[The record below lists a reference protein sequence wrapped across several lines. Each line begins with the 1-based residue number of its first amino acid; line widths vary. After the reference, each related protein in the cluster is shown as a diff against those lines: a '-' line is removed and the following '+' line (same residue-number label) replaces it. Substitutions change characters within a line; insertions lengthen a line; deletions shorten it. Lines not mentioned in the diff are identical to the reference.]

1 MMKQVAAL
9 CALMSL
15 AAMPH
20 AATSDDREG
29 SSFKATFGHYQ
40 YADNAGQDVNVR
52 WQYGNSHS
60 WIGYYHD
67 PDFGAQTRVGWD
79 NSYDLNEWLSL
90 QPSVQAATRGFLGGS
105 LNAQVGHDWFGIVGL
120 GRTNLKPYFNLNFDP
135 NDAVTLGAGHAF
147 DNGQT
152 WTLFVI
158 SDNRT
163 HTQQTDWHLLGRIP
177 FGTERLTFDL
187 MQKSGQSD
195 VGFIRAWGTS
205 VTWDYPTWFVR
216 MARDPKQNFSASD
229 AWRLSLGFRY

>member
-1 MMKQVAAL
+1 
-9 CALMSL
+9 MSL
-15 AAMPH
+15 AALTR
-20 AATSDDREG
+20 AASSDDREG
-29 SSFKATFGHYQ
+29 SSFKFTFGHYQ

-60 WIGYYHD
+60 WVGYYHD
-67 PDFGAQTRVGWD
+67 PDFGTQTRIGWD
-79 NSYDLNEWLSL
+79 NAYDLNDWLTL

-135 NDAVTLGAGHAF
+135 NDAITLGGGHAF

-177 FGTERLTFDL
+177 FGAERLTFDL

-195 VGFIRAWGTS
+195 VGFIRGWGTS
-205 VTWDYPTWFVR
+205 VTWDYPSWFVR
-216 MARDPKQNFSASD
+216 VARDPKQNFSAND